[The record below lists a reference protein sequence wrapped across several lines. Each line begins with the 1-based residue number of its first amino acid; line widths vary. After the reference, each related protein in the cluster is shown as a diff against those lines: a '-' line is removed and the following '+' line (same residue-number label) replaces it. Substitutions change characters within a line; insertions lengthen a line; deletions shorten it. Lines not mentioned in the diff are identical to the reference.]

1 MSGSE
6 VNFTPVRISRGSDVH
21 VLSGTQGELAKI
33 NRKGEPR
40 GLISTPFPTPIIDG
54 LIIDHV
60 WIGIWL
66 DREFRQARMAALPIG
81 IEWGDG
87 SSREE
92 LRTAINSMKGSD
104 LVPSNS
110 LWHRVMDSE
119 PMKMGKSGDN
129 VVFATVSG
137 LYMIDAQATEVWRG
151 LLPRWPS
158 LSSISAYD
166 QIVGVVEFSGGIS
179 IWSKAGG
186 VSVLDPSNGLEIF
199 SRVIDFGDSVSGVI
213 FSDDGGW
220 FVMLHEGSIAIMDKI
235 EGEHRIYRTGSPV
248 LDAEFENGDW
258 RWTGWRQDGSLSSS
272 GVYISARENVGIAI
286 IDGMVL
292 ANDGSWS
299 GFQDYSE
306 SPVIE

>member
-1 MSGSE
+1 MKGSE
-6 VNFTPVRISRGSDVH
+6 IDFAPVRISRGSDIH
-21 VLSGTQGELAKI
+21 VLSGTQGELVKI
-33 NRKGEPR
+33 NRKGEP
-40 GLISTPFPTPIIDG
+40 LQTVSTPFPTPIIDG
-54 LIIDHV
+54 LIIDQI

-66 DREFRQARMAALPIG
+66 DREFRQARMAALPID
-81 IEWGDG
+81 IAWENG

-92 LRTAINSMKGSD
+92 LRTAINSHKGSD
-104 LVPSNS
+104 LVPPNS
-110 LWHRVMDSE
+110 LWHRVLDSE

-137 LYMIDAQATEVWRG
+137 IYMIDSHATEVWRG

-158 LSSISAYD
+158 ISRISAYD

-258 RWTGWRQDGSLSSS
+258 RWTGWRQDGFLSSS
-272 GVYISARENVGIAI
+272 GVEISERENVGIAI